1 MNIIL
6 RQIITELV
14 TRIVNFNMFHKV
26 DIPRLKG
33 KRDSGINWNS
43 LEHFL
48 LTSKN
53 KDLQCIDPSL
63 SDSIDRNNLKT
74 NL

>member
-1 MNIIL
+1 MNIML

-53 KDLQCIDPSL
+53 
-63 SDSIDRNNLKT
+63 
-74 NL
+74 

>member
-1 MNIIL
+1 MNIML

-14 TRIVNFNMFHKV
+14 TRIVKFNMFHKAG
-26 DIPRLKG
+26 IPRMKG
-33 KRDSGINWNS
+33 KRDSGINGNS

-53 KDLQCIDPSL
+53 
-63 SDSIDRNNLKT
+63 
-74 NL
+74 